1 MHYMPKLKTTLLFKV
16 LISLVIIWCL
26 FNLFFVKQE
35 SILNGGET
43 SLTGH
48 VLDYKFNGNLLKLT
62 IKAKEK
68 VIVNYYLKTEEEKK
82 ELEKT
87 LGFNDYLI
95 LKGKLETP
103 SFFNIF

>member
-26 FNLFFVKQE
+26 FNLFFVKHE

-95 LKGKLETP
+95 QKLYY
-103 SFFNIF
+103 